1 MADSSTTDPTIA
13 GNRYFRVTDD
23 DHRGVI
29 LVVSIICAAY
39 VPMMLALRG
48 TFTNKSIGLDDGLAI
63 GVSVVGLI
71 HSVLVWIAVS
81 HGLGK
86 SYEDIDASNASSMG
100 RLLLASIVLFLFTL
114 FLTKSCVILLCR
126 KLFSINMKR
135 HRMLC
140 DTMTVI
146 CAFWCLGAI
155 LALTIDCDSLQQL
168 GYHTSFCPTLTKR
181 WSAVAV
187 VDGITEV
194 LIFLL
199 SLAVVLPLHMST
211 DRKVSVLLTF
221 APRLAAIA
229 LIGLHAH
236 YIDVTVHSSNPGV
249 EIVTPTVYRQVLVLF
264 AIASAALP
272 ALNRGLRKFN
282 TSMGSTWM
290 DTTLS
295 QASGGRDT
303 HQQGSIPLKSLNKT
317 NKSSMNRSKRRSMD
331 EDEIDSAEKNPNFRP
346 DKVQHNTTAYWGKSV
361 DPDARS
367 GQSQESQNSEAK
379 IIRKDMQW
387 RVHYENQGPS
397 DLSIGAN

>member
-1 MADSSTTDPTIA
+1 MADSSTSDPTVS

-39 VPMMLALRG
+39 VPMLLALRG

-63 GVSVVGLI
+63 AVSVVGLI
-71 HSVLVWIAVS
+71 HSMLVWVAVS

-86 SYEDIDASNASSMG
+86 SYVDISASDASSMG
-100 RLLLASIVLFLFTL
+100 KLLLASIVMFLLAL
-114 FLTKSCVILLCR
+114 FLTKACVIILCR

-135 HRMLC
+135 HRTLC
-140 DTMTVI
+140 DTMTVL
-146 CAFWCLGAI
+146 CGLWCVGAI

-187 VDGITEV
+187 VDGISEV

-199 SLAVVLPLHMST
+199 SVAVVVPLHMST
-211 DRKVSVLLTF
+211 DRKLSVLLTF
-221 APRLAAIA
+221 APRLAVIA

-236 YIDVTVHSSNPGV
+236 YIDVTTHSLNPGV
-249 EIVTPTVYRQVLVLF
+249 KIVTPVVYRQVLVLF

-282 TSMGSTWM
+282 TSMGGTWM

-295 QASGGRDT
+295 QASGGRET
-303 HQQGSIPLKSLNKT
+303 QGQASIPLKSMKT
-317 NKSSMNRSKRRSMD
+317 NKSSMNRSKRRSLD
-331 EDEIDSAEKNPNFRP
+331 EDEIDSADKNPNFRP

-397 DLSIGAN
+397 

>member
-1 MADSSTTDPTIA
+1 MTDSTTSDPTVA

-29 LVVSIICAAY
+29 LVVSVICAAY
-39 VPMMLALRG
+39 VPMILALRG

-63 GVSVVGLI
+63 AVSVVGLL

-81 HGLGK
+81 HGFGK
-86 SYEDIDASNASSMG
+86 SYEDITSSEASSIS
-100 RLLLASIVLFLFTL
+100 RLLLASIVLFLVDL

-135 HRMLC
+135 HRTLC
-140 DTMTVI
+140 DTMTVV
-146 CAFWCLGAI
+146 CGLWCIGAI

-168 GYHTSFCPTLTKR
+168 GYNTSFCPTLTKR
-181 WSAVAV
+181 WTAVAV
-187 VDGITEV
+187 VDGITEA
-194 LIFLL
+194 LIFIL
-199 SLAVVLPLHMST
+199 SMIVVLPLHMST
-211 DRKVSVLLTF
+211 DRKISVLLTF
-221 APRLAAIA
+221 APRLAVIA

-236 YIDVTVHSSNPGV
+236 YIYVTVHSSNPGI

-282 TSMGSTWM
+282 THMGGAWM

-295 QASGGRDT
+295 QASRDRDA
-303 HQQGSIPLKSLNKT
+303 QAQASIPLKSFTKTNRT

-346 DKVQHNTTAYWGKSV
+346 DRVQHNTTAYWGKSV

-387 RVHYENQGPS
+387 RVHYENSGPS
-397 DLSIGAN
+397 

>member
-1 MADSSTTDPTIA
+1 MADSSTSDPTIE
-13 GNRYFRVTDD
+13 GNRYFRVTPS

-29 LVVSIICAAY
+29 LVVSVICAAY
-39 VPMMLALRG
+39 VPMLLALRG
-48 TFTNKSIGLDDGLAI
+48 TFTNKTVGLDDGLAI
-63 GVSVVGLI
+63 GVAVVGLL
-71 HSVLVWIAVS
+71 HSILVWIAVS
-81 HGLGK
+81 HGLGR
-86 SYEDIDASNASSMG
+86 SYADIGASDASSMG
-100 RLLLASIVLFLFTL
+100 RMLVASIVLFLITL
-114 FLTKSCVILLCR
+114 FLTKTCVILLCR

-135 HRMLC
+135 HRTLC

-146 CAFWCLGAI
+146 CGLWCVGAI
-155 LALTIDCDSLQQL
+155 LALTIDCSSIQQL

-187 VDGITEV
+187 VDGITEI

-221 APRLAAIA
+221 APRLAVIA

-236 YIDVTVHSSNPGV
+236 YIDLTVHSRNPGV
-249 EIVTPTVYRQVLVLF
+249 EIVTPVVYRQVLVLF
-264 AIASAALP
+264 AMASAALP

-290 DTTLS
+290 ETTVS
-295 QASGGRDT
+295 QASGGKAT
-303 HQQGSIPLKSLNKT
+303 NGQASIPLKSMKT

-331 EDEIDSAEKNPNFRP
+331 EDEIDGAEKNPNFRP

-397 DLSIGAN
+397 

>member
-1 MADSSTTDPTIA
+1 MADSGSSTADPTVA
-13 GNRYFRVTDD
+13 GNRYFRITDE

-39 VPMMLALRG
+39 VPMLLALRG
-48 TFTNKSIGLDDGLAI
+48 TFNNKNIGLDDGLALV
-63 GVSVVGLI
+63 VSVVGLI

-86 SYEDIDASNASSMG
+86 SYVDVGASDASSMG
-100 RLLLASIVLFLFTL
+100 RLLLASVILFLVTL

-146 CAFWCLGAI
+146 CGLWCLGAI
-155 LALTIDCDSLQQL
+155 LAVTIDCDSLQQL
-168 GYHTSFCPTLTKR
+168 GYRTDFCPTLTKR

-187 VDGITEV
+187 IDGVTEV
-194 LIFLL
+194 LIFFL

-221 APRLAAIA
+221 APRLAGIA

-295 QASGGRDT
+295 QTSGRGT
-303 HQQGSIPLKSLNKT
+303 GQQPTIPLKSLKT

-331 EDEIDSAEKNPNFRP
+331 EDEIDRPDQNPNFRP
-346 DKVQHNTTAYWGKSV
+346 DKVQHNTTAYWGKAV

-397 DLSIGAN
+397 